1 MPKNKGGG
9 GKGGGGKPKPPPRVN
24 PRGDYTGPTPGGMV
38 NQGIPGT
45 KSYGTTLYS
54 GGVSNASTNS
64 DVNSNRPVG
73 WDQGYGEGGLPGGGA
88 GGGSLSGGGG
98 GGGAAGS
105 NPLSGLG
112 FAAEKITAQGGL
124 EGTNVEEITQA
135 QGAKKSKKQR
145 KREAT
150 Y

>member
-1 MPKNKGGG
+1 MPKGKGGGKKGGG
-9 GKGGGGKPKPPPRVN
+9 GKGGGGGGGGGFGTVVGDRFQNKGGGPAPIGPPVISKNIIGAETTNAGRP
-24 PRGDYTGPTPGGMV
+24 PGWDRGYEDGLDGGTW
-38 NQGIPGT
+38 GGGT
-45 KSYGTTLYS
+45 FN
-54 GGVSNASTNS
+54 GGEGSNA
-64 DVNSNRPVG
+64 
-73 WDQGYGEGGLPGGGA
+73 
-88 GGGSLSGGGG
+88 GGGG
-98 GGGAAGS
+98 GGSGAAGS